1 MSQNDKKKILIVD
14 DEPNVRRLVHT
25 ILSKDFIVLEAEDG
39 RQAIDVACTQKPDLI
54 LMDMLMPRMDG
65 LTACY
70 TIKNDPTTKSTPVLM
85 LTAVG
90 FELNV
95 KLSQQ
100 MGADA
105 YMTKPFT
112 SQDYSKKLHNS
123 WQFRDFM
130 LAQMKTPSHMRLA
143 FSKYSQMG

>member
-1 MSQNDKKKILIVD
+1 MSQTDKRKILVVD

-25 ILSKDFIVLEAEDG
+25 ILNKDFTVFEAEDG
-39 RQAIDVACTQKPDLI
+39 KQAVDMAGTQKPDLI
-54 LMDMLMPRMDG
+54 LMDMMMPRMDG

-70 TIKNDPTTKSTPVLM
+70 AIKNDPITRSIPVLM
-85 LTAVG
+85 LTAIG

-112 SQDYSKKLHNS
+112 SQALLDKIA
-123 WQFRDFM
+123 QF
-130 LAQMKTPSHMRLA
+130 LPAA
-143 FSKYSQMG
+143 

>member
-1 MSQNDKKKILIVD
+1 
-14 DEPNVRRLVHT
+14 VHT

-39 RQAIDVACTQKPDLI
+39 RQAIDIACTQKPDLI
-54 LMDMLMPRMDG
+54 LMDIMMPRVDG
-65 LTACY
+65 YTACSA
-70 TIKNDPTTKSTPVLM
+70 IKNDPTTKSIPVLM

-105 YMTKPFT
+105 YITKPFN
-112 SQDYSKKLHNS
+112 SQALLDKIA
-123 WQFRDFM
+123 QF
-130 LAQMKTPSHMRLA
+130 LPAS
-143 FSKYSQMG
+143 